1 MKKFI
6 FLLELGLFLMSINLF
21 SQAYLI
27 NTNYCIVSNNAYL
40 IVNGYLNN
48 QSSGNFYLTG
58 TNSNVIVQNNITNNG
73 TINSYGII
81 DLYGDWINNS
91 TYTHNNTSYV
101 YLKGA
106 NQNLGGSTTTTF
118 YNLYLQGTGVK
129 TLGNNQNV
137 DGTLNLNDRELA
149 TQNYTMT
156 VNNPT
161 VGAIQRTTGFVSST
175 VGGGLARATN
185 STSTYLY
192 PVGSSGKYRPA
203 DITPSSTTASIYKVR
218 MANVDASSEGYN
230 RNNKASDICEVNPS
244 FFHIMQQTSG
254 TSNNANIKVY
264 YDNTIDGSW
273 DKVGNWNGSLW
284 NNYTGSSTSSGS
296 PLYYGSVNNISLSS
310 STPIAL
316 TKNAPVLAASAS
328 PSSICSGSSTTL
340 SASGASTY
348 SWTDGTNNYTG
359 NNVTVSPISSTTY
372 TVTGISGTCS
382 ATATVSVTVNP
393 APSLTVNATPSSICQ
408 GNSATLSASG
418 ASTYSWTDGTNNYS
432 GNSITVTPTSNT
444 TYTVTGTIGTCS
456 ATAAVTVTVN
466 PAPSLT
472 VNATPSSICQG
483 NNAILS
489 ASGANTYSWTDGTNN
504 YSGNNITVTPTS
516 NTTYTVTGTI
526 GTCSATA
533 TVSVT
538 VNATPTLTVN
548 ATDNQL
554 CTGES
559 ATLTA
564 NGANT
569 YTWSH
574 SLGSGSSKTV
584 SPTSTTTYT
593 VTGISAE
600 GCSNTASISIT
611 VNPVPNVSANASPN
625 TICIGGSSTLSA
637 SGANTYSWSNGSS
650 GASITVS
657 PSSTTTYTVT
667 GTSTAGCTNTATVT
681 VNVSTTINITANAN
695 PSSICEGAY
704 SILSASGADTYNW
717 SNSMNLS
724 TITVTPTNTTSYTVT
739 GYSGGCTGTAT
750 VSVTVNPLPTVIASA
765 NPNSICYNEVT
776 TLTASGANNYSW
788 SHSLG
793 TGSSVT
799 VAPTTNTTYTVT
811 GTNIYNCSNTASVSI
826 VVNPI
831 PTVNITASSTTL
843 CQGDETILTATGA
856 ESYSWSHGLG
866 TNNIITVSPSST
878 TTYTVV
884 GTNTAGCSATASI
897 AITVNPNADATINP
911 IDPLCDNQGQITLT
925 AHTSGGLWSGT
936 GITNQVL
943 GTFSPAIAG
952 TGTHTITYMISGMC
966 GDTATTE
973 ISIYDSPDATAYAT
987 DETCIDA
994 NDGIAWVEV
1003 TGGTP
1008 PYAYLWST
1016 YHTLDSIANL
1026 APGEY
1031 YVTATDFH
1039 NCSDK
1044 DTVLIKPG
1052 TEDCYITHI
1061 YVPNIFSPNDKGNPE
1076 NEHLRVYG
1084 KGIKTIDFILFDR
1097 WGNEVFHSTD
1107 INMGWD
1113 GTYKGEPALTGD
1125 YTYVMKISYLNGKNE
1140 SLKGHIFL
1148 IR

>member
-1 MKKFI
+1 M
-6 FLLELGLFLMSINLF
+6 LELGLFLMSVNLF

-27 NTNYCIVSNNAYL
+27 NNCYSIVSNNAYL

-48 QSSGNFYLTG
+48 QSSGNLYLTG
-58 TNSNVIVQNNITNNG
+58 TNSNVIIQNNITNNG
-73 TINSYGII
+73 TINSSGKI

-106 NQNLGGSTTTTF
+106 NQNIGGSTTTTF

-156 VNNPT
+156 VNNPL
-161 VGAIQRTTGFVSST
+161 VASVQRTTGFVSST

-296 PLYYGSVNNISLSS
+296 PLYYGIANNVSLSS

-316 TKNAPVLAASAS
+316 TKNAPVLTASAS

-359 NNVTVSPISSTTY
+359 NSINVS
-372 TVTGISGTCS
+372 
-382 ATATVSVTVNP
+382 
-393 APSLTVNATPSSICQ
+393 
-408 GNSATLSASG
+408 
-418 ASTYSWTDGTNNYS
+418 
-432 GNSITVTPTSNT
+432 
-444 TYTVTGTIGTCS
+444 
-456 ATAAVTVTVN
+456 
-466 PAPSLT
+466 
-472 VNATPSSICQG
+472 
-483 NNAILS
+483 
-489 ASGANTYSWTDGTNN
+489 
-504 YSGNNITVTPTS
+504 PTS

-538 VNATPTLTVN
+538 VNPSPSLTVNATPSSICQGNNATLSASGASTYSWTDGTNNYTGNNVTVTPTLNTTYTVTGTIGTCSATATVSVTVNAAPSLTVN

-569 YTWSH
+569 YNWSH

-593 VTGISAE
+593 VTGTTAE

-637 SGANTYSWSNGSS
+637 SGANTYLWSNGSS

-657 PSSTTTYTVT
+657 PNSTTTYTVI
-667 GTSTAGCTNTATVT
+667 GASTAGCTNTATIT
-681 VNVSTTINITANAN
+681 VYVSTTINITANAN

-704 SILSASGADTYNW
+704 SILSASGGDTYNW
-717 SNSMNLS
+717 SNSMS
-724 TITVTPTNTTSYTVT
+724 GATITVTPTNTTTYTVT
-739 GYSGGCTGTAT
+739 GSSGGCSGTAT
-750 VSVTVNPLPTVIASA
+750 LSVTVNPLPTVIASA
-765 NPNSICYNEVT
+765 NPSSICYNE
-776 TLTASGANNYSW
+776 
-788 SHSLG
+788 
-793 TGSSVT
+793 
-799 VAPTTNTTYTVT
+799 
-811 GTNIYNCSNTASVSI
+811 I
-826 VVNPI
+826 
-831 PTVNITASSTTL
+831 
-843 CQGDETILTATGA
+843 IL
-856 ESYSWSHGLG
+856 
-866 TNNIITVSPSST
+866 
-878 TTYTVV
+878 
-884 GTNTAGCSATASI
+884 
-897 AITVNPNADATINP
+897 
-911 IDPLCDNQGQITLT
+911 
-925 AHTSGGLWSGT
+925 
-936 GITNQVL
+936 
-943 GTFSPAIAG
+943 
-952 TGTHTITYMISGMC
+952 
-966 GDTATTE
+966 
-973 ISIYDSPDATAYAT
+973 
-987 DETCIDA
+987 
-994 NDGIAWVEV
+994 
-1003 TGGTP
+1003 
-1008 PYAYLWST
+1008 
-1016 YHTLDSIANL
+1016 
-1026 APGEY
+1026 
-1031 YVTATDFH
+1031 
-1039 NCSDK
+1039 
-1044 DTVLIKPG
+1044 
-1052 TEDCYITHI
+1052 
-1061 YVPNIFSPNDKGNPE
+1061 
-1076 NEHLRVYG
+1076 
-1084 KGIKTIDFILFDR
+1084 
-1097 WGNEVFHSTD
+1097 
-1107 INMGWD
+1107 
-1113 GTYKGEPALTGD
+1113 
-1125 YTYVMKISYLNGKNE
+1125 
-1140 SLKGHIFL
+1140 
-1148 IR
+1148 